1 MLLAA
6 FYFWAPA
13 LADVGTTHPAFATDV
28 PPAVIPDGY
37 STLVSASVSWG
48 GWHII
53 PVWETLLPK
62 AWLPKTSL
70 SIPSAIAPDQH
81 PAGTEAPT
89 AGNDAPTAGTEAPT
103 AGNDAPTAGTEAP
116 TAGTEAPAPAIETS
130 SEPPYPPVR
139 VPDSQ
144 APYTPPA
151 VAGFSASVWTS
162 TSSDAVIVYA
172 TYYPTAVESAAVAV
186 STYFSTGYTFIPPFV
201 TRLLGLSAA
210 GAPSAPPEPTS
221 LPPAQSL
228 LRLPSLLPHDVQSAL
243 QSIEGVVVK
252 NVESAIMHGIV
263 TRLP

>member
-1 MLLAA
+1 MLFLAA

-13 LADVGTTHPAFATDV
+13 LADVGTTAHPVFATDV
-28 PPAVIPDGY
+28 PPVVIPDGY
-37 STLVSASVSWG
+37 STVVSASVSWG

-62 AWLPKTSL
+62 AWLPKTSP
-70 SIPSAIAPDQH
+70 SIPSAIAPDQP
-81 PAGTEAPT
+81 PAGPEA
-89 AGNDAPTAGTEAPT
+89 A
-103 AGNDAPTAGTEAP
+103 
-116 TAGTEAPAPAIETS
+116 APAVPAVTAAPATETS
-130 SEPPYPPVR
+130 SELPPYPPVGA
-139 VPDSQ
+139 PDTQ
-144 APYTPPA
+144 APYAAPT

-162 TSSDAVIVYA
+162 TSSDVIIVYA

-201 TRLLGLSAA
+201 TRLLGLSGAS
-210 GAPSAPPEPTS
+210 APSAPPPEPTS
-221 LPPAQSL
+221 HPAAQSL

-252 NVESAIMHGIV
+252 NVESALMHGIV